1 MSKTRIL
8 SLGSL
13 KETCAP
19 AFVASADPRTG
30 DVGRC
35 HSDANEQKQDLNVKN
50 ALHSEILKSE
60 KTAIAILKLSYI
72 TSPDGRLIQ
81 RRVETK
87 TVSHSRTQ
95 PAFSSGV
102 SQVSKTCH
110 ACVSLSS
117 IMLGWLASDPQRT
130 PCLGLP
136 KVWNSSMVTKLGF
149 YVGSGS

>member
-60 KTAIAILKLSYI
+60 KTAIAILKTVLHHISRRKINTEKGGNKDGQSLQNSAPLSPQGSARFLRLAMPV
-72 TSPDGRLIQ
+72 SPYHQL
-81 RRVETK
+81 
-87 TVSHSRTQ
+87 
-95 PAFSSGV
+95 
-102 SQVSKTCH
+102 C
-110 ACVSLSS
+110 
-117 IMLGWLASDPQRT
+117 
-130 PCLGLP
+130 
-136 KVWNSSMVTKLGF
+136 
-149 YVGSGS
+149 